1 MGKKLLVLLTAFLF
15 VGFDNPK
22 DPDIVLKATKITP
35 LTEDKC
41 NVTLEL
47 HNESSQKINYLSMYC
62 STSGF
67 YITDNPNVKVTPK
80 PCGKNFPISAPIAA
94 HQYRILDLDMEILK
108 NTKEAKFRI
117 GFKFIEIPKTVK
129 LEEFDSTTVKS
140 ITIWSNAITYK
151 MR

>member
-1 MGKKLLVLLTAFLF
+1 MKKPLVLLTVFF
-15 VGFDNPK
+15 FFGFSNPEN
-22 DPDIVLKATKITP
+22 PDIVLKATKITP

-41 NVTLEL
+41 NVILEL
-47 HNESSQKINYLSMYC
+47 HNESNRKVNYLSMYC

-94 HQYRILDLDMEILK
+94 HQYRIVNLDMEMLK
-108 NTKEAKFRI
+108 NIKEAKFKI

-140 ITIWSNAITYK
+140 VTVWSNAITYK